1 MEQSLQQAVLEQSDI
16 HMQKVKLGTYLI
28 LFTNIN
34 LKHIIDQHITKKAT
48 KFIVDNIVENLVD
61 LGNDNHFL
69 DKNTT
74 GKIYERI
81 N

>member
-34 LKHIIDQHITKKAT
+34 LNYIIDQHITKSY
-48 KFIVDNIVENLVD
+48 
-61 LGNDNHFL
+61 
-69 DKNTT
+69 
-74 GKIYERI
+74 KIHSR
-81 N
+81 

>member
-34 LKHIIDQHITKKAT
+34 LNHIIDQKAI
-48 KFIVDNIVENLVD
+48 KFIVDNIVENLDD
-61 LGNDNHFL
+61 LGNGNHFL

-74 GKIYERI
+74 GKIYKRI